1 MKYVIDAQGLYGL
14 RSKWEEFMVE
24 ETISAYKV
32 CELETGKARE
42 GINLPIVI
50 PASNFTLVQNRMP
63 S

>member
-1 MKYVIDAQGLYGL
+1 MV
-14 RSKWEEFMVE
+14 EVE

-32 CELETGKARE
+32 HELETAKARE
-42 GINLPIVI
+42 GIHLPVVI